1 MKLLEVDGGWELDG
15 PLDGRLTSF
24 RALREKL
31 AQQCLATSPFV
42 LLLLVLLVLLPK
54 KLRQEMIID
63 NRCGWASC
71 YHAWCRSL
79 WNSSLATVPQPPA
92 RVCSSE
98 VVVAVAATLHD
109 PAQTHLIHVLRQ
121 AVQRGD
127 GGGGDDADEGGT
139 GVAEGL
145 PSSRLR
151 RCLRS
156 RATNQLINLRSASYK
171 WWLMSP
177 PESTCM
183 QSCIAGAGGTVE
195 RVRVFMF

>member
-1 MKLLEVDGGWELDG
+1 M
-15 PLDGRLTSF
+15 RLGQSG
-24 RALREKL
+24 
-31 AQQCLATSPFV
+31 CFV
-42 LLLLVLLVLLPK
+42 
-54 KLRQEMIID
+54 R
-63 NRCGWASC
+63 RC

-79 WNSSLATVPQPPA
+79 WNSSLATVPQPPV

-127 GGGGDDADEGGT
+127 GGGGADEGGT
-139 GVAEGL
+139 DVEVGL

-156 RATNQLINLRSASYK
+156 RATNRWENIWHTFRQPSEANSRKINIVPFTFQPRGEWSQEGCVNKHRLSKRRQNRA
-171 WWLMSP
+171 
-177 PESTCM
+177 
-183 QSCIAGAGGTVE
+183 
-195 RVRVFMF
+195 